1 MMYRMKLL
9 EKPFEQIKKG
19 EKQIEVRCFDEK
31 RRNIKAGDTILFSK
45 LPQEKEQLET
55 TVTALYP
62 YSTFQALYSA
72 FPPKEFGCPGASVE
86 EMIAQVRAIYPRE
99 RELREGVVGIRL
111 KRNEETK

>member
-45 LPQEKEQLET
+45 LPQEKEHLEKEILT
-55 TVTALYP
+55 RVVEGSIISVSMT
-62 YSTFQALYSA
+62 SA
-72 FPPKEFGCPGASVE
+72 
-86 EMIAQVRAIYPRE
+86 MIAGLMAGFV
-99 RELREGVVGIRL
+99 
-111 KRNEETK
+111 